1 MSEIWNT
8 KYGRRRVRFDPPT
21 LREAIV
27 AAQGLTGDLEQQAE
41 IAAALIAA
49 PIEDV
54 RTELLMMAPDRN
66 SKEIVTSSGRDG
78 GARTVIVQRKPSRQ
92 FGARLEVSRLGLR
105 RGPPPGL
112 PAEEIVKAAEPSFGS
127 ACSTGSRCP
136 LKFALAG

>member
-54 RTELLMMAPDRN
+54 RTELL
-66 SKEIVTSSGRDG
+66 I
-78 GARTVIVQRKPSRQ
+78 
-92 FGARLEVSRLGLR
+92 R
-105 RGPPPGL
+105 RS
-112 PAEEIVKAAEPSFGS
+112 ASAEPVSPPALPLAPEPGVTKRRRAR
-127 ACSTGSRCP
+127 ACSEPPRRHQRPKASCRTCRQR
-136 LKFALAG
+136 AA